1 MTVFETM
8 FLTWGFLGILFFIYL
23 YVGSN
28 TDNEL
33 IVLVF
38 SLFLLGPYMVVAVI
52 LFWIVTYILAFIVYL
67 KFLKADEEEL
77 KALKEK
83 RNELHFRCNNPIKHM
98 FMKAYDY
105 AFHWWNK
112 KTNKE

>member
-1 MTVFETM
+1 MTIFETM
-8 FLTWGFLGILFFIYL
+8 FLTWGFLGILFFIFVS
-23 YVGSN
+23 VGSN

-33 IVLVF
+33 LPLVL
-38 SLFLLGPYMVVAVI
+38 SIFLIGPYMLIVVI
-52 LFWIVTYILAFIVYL
+52 LFLIATYILAFIVYL

-83 RNELHFRCNNPIKHM
+83 RNELHVRCNNYIKHM

-105 AFHWWNK
+105 AFHWWYK